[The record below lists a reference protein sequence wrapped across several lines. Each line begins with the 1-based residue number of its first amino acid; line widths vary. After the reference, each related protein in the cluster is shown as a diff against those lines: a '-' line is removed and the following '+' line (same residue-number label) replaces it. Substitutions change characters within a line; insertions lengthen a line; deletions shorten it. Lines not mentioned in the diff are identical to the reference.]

1 MLASYGLYL
10 VSRWMPILGRYSFT
24 LQPFAP
30 KQRAPEFDFTH
41 ANSPFMQSSYP
52 EPFFLSFFPPKLHR
66 TCCSTLPSLN
76 LSQNK
81 DTNFAPWGWKVGFCA
96 CITGQ
101 HLHSRSWLNRLEQ
114 KLWNTKTCY
123 ESMAKMETR
132 QGIQFMN
139 SPA

>member
-52 EPFFLSFFPPKLHR
+52 EPVFFKVFFLQN
-66 TCCSTLPSLN
+66 STELVAQRFH
-76 LSQNK
+76 LSTSHK
-81 DTNFAPWGWKVGFCA
+81 
-96 CITGQ
+96 
-101 HLHSRSWLNRLEQ
+101 
-114 KLWNTKTCY
+114 TKTQILLHGVGRLVFVH
-123 ESMAKMETR
+123 A
-132 QGIQFMN
+132 
-139 SPA
+139 